1 MLNKAYLFFIL
12 VFALVTPGCQPR
24 ENGDFAIYLLAQ
36 DVASVELAK
45 VDLDQLAL
53 EEGPIISAEDIV
65 TYDQTTHEIEL
76 TQAAYARIQQIF
88 PLPVKVDG
96 IPFVVCVGEQP
107 IYAGAFWTPLSSLS
121 FDGVVIMQ
129 PFDTDGTTIRIV
141 LGYPGPDAFMGRD
154 PRADERVMKA
164 LQAAGKLK

>member
-12 VFALVTPGCQPR
+12 VIALVTAGCQTR

>member
-1 MLNKAYLFFIL
+1 MLKKAYLFFIL

>member
-12 VFALVTPGCQPR
+12 IIALVTAGCQPR
-24 ENGDFAIYLLAQ
+24 ESGDFAIYLLAQ

-45 VDLDQLAL
+45 VDLNQLAL

-107 IYAGAFWTPLSSLS
+107 VYAGAFWTPLSSLS

>member
-1 MLNKAYLFFIL
+1 MLNKAYLFYIL
-12 VFALVTPGCQPR
+12 VIALVTAGCQPG
-24 ENGDFAIYLLAQ
+24 ESGDFAIYLLAQ

-129 PFDTDGTTIRIV
+129 PFETDGTTIRIV

>member
-1 MLNKAYLFFIL
+1 MLKKAYLFFIL
-12 VFALVTPGCQPR
+12 VFALVTAGCQPG

-45 VDLDQLAL
+45 VDLNQLAL
-53 EEGPIISAEDIV
+53 EEKPIISAKDIV

-129 PFDTDGTTIRIV
+129 PFETDGTTIRIV
-141 LGYPGPDAFMGRD
+141 LGYPGPDAYIGRD

>member
-1 MLNKAYLFFIL
+1 VLNKAYLFFIL
-12 VFALVTPGCQPR
+12 IIALVTAGCQPR
-24 ENGDFAIYLLAQ
+24 ESGDFAIYLLAQ

-45 VDLDQLAL
+45 VDLNQLAL

-107 IYAGAFWTPLSSLS
+107 VYAGAFWTPLSSLS